1 MQNTLGDEV
10 SIIGIPGL
18 AQLGPMEDFVV
29 ESGVEDIVH
38 VPDVDGVLWARFGV
52 TQQRTYIYIDDDG
65 SMEVAGYGSLEA
77 DVRDLISN

>member
-1 MQNTLGDEV
+1 MQNTLGDDV

-29 ESGVEDIVH
+29 ETGVDGIVH